1 MEGGDL
7 GVSDSIDTK
16 VVVMKFDNKQFE
28 NGIKETLT
36 SLDTLNKGLKLEEAT
51 KGLTTLGSAAKN
63 FTLGNIAG
71 AVDSI
76 AEKFRTMSIIA
87 ITALTNIVN
96 KAVNA
101 GEQLIKSLTVD
112 PIKAGLDEYETN
124 LNSIQ
129 TILANTQ
136 HEGAKLKDVTDA
148 LNILNT
154 YSDKTIYNFSE
165 MARNIGTF
173 TAAGVTLKVAT
184 EAIKGIAN
192 LAAVSGSN
200 AQQASTAM
208 YQLSQALAAGK
219 VTLMDWNSVVN
230 AGMGGKVFQDALM
243 ETARIHGVAIDK
255 MVKDAGSFRNTLE
268 NGWLTGQILT
278 ETLSKFTGDLTA
290 AQLKNMGYNQ
300 KQIAQILKMG
310 QVAQDA
316 ATKVK
321 TMSQLIGTLQEAVG
335 SGWAQTWQLIFGDFD
350 EAKALFTDVSNTLGG
365 FISASA
371 NARNSVLKDWKALG
385 GRTAIINAISN
396 AFHALIDI
404 LRPIKEAF
412 REIFPAVTGKQL
424 ADLSKALEHFT
435 EGLKIGYTT
444 AENLKRTFAGV
455 FAIFGIGVDVFKE
468 LAKTIFH
475 LFGIA
480 TEGSGSFLEIT
491 ANIGDFFVRLRQGIQ
506 EGQGLVIFFERL
518 GNAVAVP
525 IKYIKSFTSV
535 IAGLFDKFNAFSAA
549 DNVLGFLAKLEPITR
564 LGDLIAVA
572 WDGVGNVLS
581 KVWDAFYPLA
591 KKFGEFFA
599 QLGPMITGAFGTVDY
614 KNILATINTGLF
626 AALVVAIKGFL
637 GKLKGMGTGN
647 GFLNS
652 IKDSFEELTGT
663 LKTMQTT
670 LRAATL
676 LEIALAVAALT
687 VSVAALSKIDSDGL
701 TRALTAMSVMFTQLF
716 ASMAILDKTSSGF
729 TAAAKMPLLTAS
741 MILLAAAVDILASA
755 VKKLADLN
763 WDQLSKGLT
772 GITVIIGALVAAV
785 RLMPDGAGMLNS
797 ATSMVI
803 LASAVKILATAVKD
817 LSGLSWEEL
826 GKGIA
831 GVAGVLTALTL
842 FSKFAEAN
850 NGGIAQGAGIILLAV
865 GIKILASAMQDLGG
879 MSWMEIAKGIS
890 SIGAALAIIG
900 VALDAIPPTSVIS
913 AAGVLI
919 VAASLGMIADAL
931 QKLGGMS
938 WKDIG
943 AGLTALA
950 GALILIGTAISLI
963 PPTAPLSA
971 AGILIVAL
979 ALGMISD
986 ALKKMGGMSWT
997 EIGKG
1002 LVTLAG
1008 ALTIITVAL
1017 IAMSGA
1023 LPGAA
1028 ALLIVAGALAV
1039 LTPVLLV
1046 LGKMSWEEIGKGLAT
1061 LAGVF
1066 VILGAAGLLLTPVIP
1081 TLLGLGVAITLL
1093 GAGMALAGVGVLAFS
1108 AGLTALSISGVAGA
1122 AALVAIVSAM
1132 VGLIPMVMEQLA
1144 LGVIAFAKVISTAG
1158 PAITEAITTVIL
1170 ALITAIDVLIPKI
1183 VEVLL
1188 KLLTMFVKTLY
1199 NYLPTIQDTG
1209 LKLLIALLNGIARN
1223 IDGVVTAVTNI
1234 IVAFL
1239 NTLGRNLP
1247 RIVQGGVDLIINF
1260 INGLTKAINDNSE
1273 RMGKAG
1279 ADLALAIVKGMVRG
1293 LTAGG
1298 GEVAKAAKDVAKKA
1312 LNAAKDFL
1320 GINSPSKEFEDV
1332 GMYSD
1337 HGLAGGFDKY
1347 AHVVISAVKGV
1358 ASDALFTLTKT
1369 LSKVSDVVNDKS
1381 FDLQPTITPVLD
1393 LSQVKATA
1401 GQIGSLLSANPIN
1414 VSTSAAVAQTTASS
1428 FDSGSQSGD
1437 GTNAD
1442 GSAGTSVSF
1451 TQNNYSPKA
1460 LSSAEIYRL
1469 TKNQISKVKEVVAP
1483 I

>member
-1 MEGGDL
+1 VEGGDL
-7 GVSDSIDTK
+7 SMSSSVENK
-16 VVVMKFDNKQFE
+16 VLAMHFDNKQFE
-28 NGIKETLT
+28 EGIKETLA
-36 SLDTLNKGLKLEEAT
+36 SLDTLNKGLKLEDAT
-51 KGLTTLGSAAKN
+51 KGLTTLGSAAKS
-63 FTLGNIAG
+63 FTLGNIAS

-76 AEKFRTMSIIA
+76 ADKFRTMSIIA

-101 GEQLIKSLTVD
+101 GEQLVKSLTVD

-290 AQLKNMGYNQ
+290 AQLKTMGYNS

-321 TMSQLIGTLQEAVG
+321 TVSQLISTLQEAAG
-335 SGWAQTWQLIFGDFD
+335 SGWAQTWQIIFGDFD
-350 EAKALFTDVSNTLGG
+350 EAKTLFTDVNNVLGS

-371 NARNSVLKDWKALG
+371 NARNSVLKDWKELG
-385 GRTAIINAISN
+385 GRTALIDAISN

-404 LRPIKEAF
+404 IRPIKEAF
-412 REIFPAVTGKQL
+412 REIFPATTGKQL
-424 ADLSKALEHFT
+424 YDLTVALKNFT
-435 EGLKIGYTT
+435 AGLRIGYTT

-455 FAIFGIGVDVFKE
+455 FAIFGIGVDIFKE
-468 LAKTIFH
+468 VVKTLFH
-475 LFGIA
+475 LFGVA

-518 GNAVAVP
+518 GNAIAVP
-525 IKYIKSFTSV
+525 IMWIKSLTSA
-535 IAGLFDKFNAFSAA
+535 IAGLFGKLNAFSAA
-549 DNVLGFLAKLEPITR
+549 DDVLGFLAKLEPITR

-572 WDGVGNVLS
+572 WDAVANVLGR
-581 KVWDAFYPLA
+581 VWDAFYPLA
-591 KKFGEFFA
+591 QKFGAFFA
-599 QLGPMITGAFGTVDY
+599 QLGSLVTGAFGDIDY

-637 GKLKGMGTGN
+637 GKFKGLGHN
-647 GFLNS
+647 GVLSS
-652 IKDSFEELTGT
+652 IKESFEELTGT

-687 VSVAALSKIDSDGL
+687 VSVSALSKIDSDGL
-701 TRALTAMSVMFTQLF
+701 TRALTAMTVMFTQLF
-716 ASMAILDKTSSGF
+716 TSMAILDKSSSGF
-729 TAAAKMPLLTAS
+729 TAAAKMPFLTAS

-755 VKKLADLN
+755 VKKLADLDWN
-763 WDQLSKGLT
+763 QLSRGLT
-772 GITVIIGALVAAV
+772 GMTVIIGVLVAAMK
-785 RLMPDGAGMLNS
+785 LMPEGAGLLNS

-803 LASAVKILATAVKD
+803 LSAAVKILASAVKD

-826 GKGIA
+826 AKGLT
-831 GVAGVLTALTL
+831 GVAGVLTALAL
-842 FSKFAEAN
+842 FAKFNEAN
-850 NGGIAQGAGIILLAV
+850 SGGIAQGAGIVLLAV
-865 GIKILASAMQDLGG
+865 GIKILASAMKDLGG
-879 MSWMEIAKGIS
+879 LSWMEIAKGITS
-890 SIGAALAIIG
+890 MAAALAIIG
-900 VALDAIPPTSVIS
+900 VALDAIPPSSVIS

-919 VAASLGMIADAL
+919 AAASLGLIADAL
-931 QKLGGMS
+931 QKMGGMS
-938 WKDIG
+938 WSDIG

-950 GALILIGTAISLI
+950 GALVLIGTAISLI

-986 ALKKMGGMSWT
+986 ALKKMGGMSWS

-1008 ALTIITVAL
+1008 ALAIITA
-1017 IAMSGA
+1017 AMVGMTEA

-1028 ALLIVAGALAV
+1028 ALLVVAAALAII
-1039 LTPVLLV
+1039 TPVLLT
-1046 LGKMSWEEIGKGLAT
+1046 LGKMSWEEIVKGLAT

-1066 VILGAAGLLLTPVIP
+1066 VVLGVAGALLTPVIP

-1108 AGLTALSISGVAGA
+1108 AGLTALSISGAAGA

-1132 VGLIPMVMEQLA
+1132 VGLIPMVMEQIG
-1144 LGVIAFAKVISTAG
+1144 LGVIAFAKVIATAG
-1158 PAITEAITTVIL
+1158 PAITGAMTTVIL
-1170 ALITAIDVLIPKI
+1170 ALITAIEVLIPKI

-1188 KLLTMFVKTLY
+1188 KLLTMFVQTLY
-1199 NYLPTIQDTG
+1199 KYLPTIQDTG
-1209 LKLLIALLNGIARN
+1209 LKLLIALLNGIANN
-1223 IDGVVTAVTNI
+1223 IGGVVTAVTNI
-1234 IVAFL
+1234 IVAFI
-1239 NTLGRNLP
+1239 NALGRNLP
-1247 RIVQGGVDLIINF
+1247 RIVQAGVDLIINF
-1260 INGLTKAINDNSE
+1260 INGLTKAINDNAD

-1279 ADLALAIVKGMVRG
+1279 GDLAAAIVKGMIKG
-1293 LTAGG
+1293 LAAGG
-1298 GEVAKAAKDVAKKA
+1298 GEIAKEAKNVAKRA
-1312 LNAAKDFL
+1312 LDAAKDFL
-1320 GINSPSKEFEDV
+1320 GIHSPSKAFEEVGEF
-1332 GMYSD
+1332 SD
-1337 HGLAGGFDKY
+1337 KGLAGGLDKY
-1347 AHVVISAVKGV
+1347 SHIVGKAAEGV
-1358 ASDALFTLTKT
+1358 GSNALNTLAST
-1369 LSKVSDVVNDKS
+1369 LSNVSKVVSEKN

-1393 LSQVKATA
+1393 LSSVKATA
-1401 GQIGSLLSANPIN
+1401 SKLGSILQATPID
-1414 VSTSAAVAQTTASS
+1414 VSTSATIAQNTASS
-1428 FDSGSQSGD
+1428 FSSPSDRPGEDTGGSSN
-1437 GTNAD
+1437 GTNL
-1442 GSAGTSVSF
+1442 SF

-1460 LSSAEIYRL
+1460 LSEAEIYRQ
-1469 TKNQISKVKEVVAP
+1469 TKNQLSKVKEVVAAA
-1483 I
+1483 